1 MQVLDIL
8 NSAARLCGSLAPGET
23 LNASEYQ
30 DFMQRLQ
37 DMQDSWST
45 DRENLF
51 VVATQTLVATV
62 AKAAYT
68 IGTGVANFT
77 ADFAVPRPLLI
88 QTASHILG
96 GITESLELV
105 DSTNFASIQDK
116 STTAKLVLKLYCDYN
131 YPIATLNPWP
141 VPVAPPTFEL
151 YTQTPL
157 PTWVTIF
164 DPVNLPSGYL
174 RALQYNL
181 AINIAADLGT
191 PNNILAE
198 IQPEAEKS
206 YMEMRRLN
214 QQFLASQL
222 GPNSTGAIPMVGVP
236 LTTGRN
242 LANPVPGGPVQMQ
255 PSGAPQQ

>member
-30 DFMQRLQ
+30 DFFQRLQ

-51 VVATQTLVATV
+51 VVGSQTLTASV

-68 IGTGVANFT
+68 IGSGA
-77 ADFAVPRPLLI
+77 ADFNVPRPLLI
-88 QTASHILG
+88 QTASQIIG
-96 GITESLELV
+96 GITRPMELV
-105 DSTNFASIQDK
+105 DSTNFAGIEDK
-116 STTAKLVLKLYCDYN
+116 SATSLRVLKLYCDYN
-131 YPIATLNPWP
+131 FPIATLNVWP
-141 VPVAPPTFEL
+141 TPVNPPVFEL
-151 YTQTPL
+151 YTQTAL

-164 DPVNLPSGYL
+164 DTVNLPDGYS

-181 AINIAADLGT
+181 AIDIAPDLGT
-191 PNNILAE
+191 PNNILA
-198 IQPEAEKS
+198 IIAPIAAESK
-206 YMEMRRLN
+206 MAMRALN
-214 QQFLASQL
+214 QQFLASQF
-222 GPNSTGAIPMVGVP
+222 GPSSTGAIPMVGVP

-242 LANPVPGGPVQMQ
+242 LASPQIGGPNQMQ
-255 PSGAPQQ
+255 PVGAGQPGQ

>member
-30 DFMQRLQ
+30 DFAQRLQ
-37 DMQDSWST
+37 DMKDSWST

-51 VVATQTLVATV
+51 VVAIQTLVALS
-62 AKAAYT
+62 AKASYT
-68 IGTGVANFT
+68 IGPGG
-77 ADFAVPRPLLI
+77 DFPVRPLLI
-88 QTASHILG
+88 QTASHVLN
-96 GITESLELV
+96 GITEGLELV
-105 DSTNFASIQDK
+105 DSVNFASIQDK
-116 STTAKLVLKLYCDYN
+116 STTAKLILKLYCDYN
-131 YPIATLNPWP
+131 FPVATLNVWP
-141 VPVAPPTFEL
+141 TPAAPPIFEL

-164 DPVNLPSGYL
+164 DQVLLPSGYV

-181 AINIAADLGT
+181 AIDIAPDLGT

-198 IQPEAEKS
+198 IQPIAVESK
-206 YMEMRRLN
+206 MEMRRLN

-222 GPNSTGAIPMVGVP
+222 GTNSLGTTPMVGVP
-236 LTTGRN
+236 QTTGRN

-255 PSGAPQQ
+255 PLGPQA